1 MKPFRPVRLLV
12 VTLSALLATATWS
25 ADAPAGSPPGP
36 PPATMM
42 GPPTSL
48 DATARTSI
56 VNAAADALTRR
67 YVYPDVGRRAAAA
80 IKSALAAGS
89 YDAISEP
96 RAFADRLTAD
106 ITAIAHD
113 KHLRVSVFGSPPAAG
128 GAPMPARP
136 RAEAGV
142 VRADRLPGNIGYI
155 EISGFPPLQSAK
167 APFDRAMAPLADTRA
182 LIIDIRRNGGG
193 SPDSEVYLAS
203 YFLDPAKPVIVSRLI
218 CAHAGHRNLYYA
230 GLPQLCHAVLLRR
243 QARVRADQ
251 SIHFLR
257 W

>member
-1 MKPFRPVRLLV
+1 MITSITSQESGHEALQSSPVGGHPVGAACNGNLV
-12 VTLSALLATATWS
+12 CR
-25 ADAPAGSPPGP
+25 GP
-36 PPATMM
+36 YRASRAND

-48 DATARTSI
+48 DAAARTSI

-67 YVYPDVGRRAAAA
+67 YVYPDVARRAAAA

-89 YDAISEP
+89 YDAITEP

-106 ITAIAHD
+106 IAAIAHD
-113 KHLRVSVFGSPPAAG
+113 KHLRVNAFGPPPAAG
-128 GAPMPARP
+128 GAPPPAPP

-155 EISGFPPLQSAK
+155 EISGFPPLQASK

-203 YFLDPAKPVIVSRLI
+203 YFLDPAKPVVVSRLI
-218 CAHAGHRNLYYA
+218 WRTPEPKPLI
-230 GLPQLCHAVLLRR
+230 RR
-243 QARVRADQ
+243 TSPTPPRRSTTPA
-251 SIHFLR
+251 SPCTC
-257 W
+257 